1 MKINRLAVALSL
13 SLLTF
18 SNAHA
23 AKYNVIEIPMTDL
36 GVNNFAGAIN
46 ESGEMLTTAST
57 PLNPPI
63 DIELINFDD
72 DFLIFALEDINGA
85 QVGNIS
91 TDDLVILFNYVKVR
105 DDTLFAQQI
114 SDTQAYVFDNSD
126 VQLVRGFDQIQT
138 DLDGLSRSSDT
149 IAYGINNGSA
159 VVGTST
165 APFYKVNYRSEL
177 GNEIIYVVNDHTSRG
192 FLEIDNQVF
201 PILAPDITLG
211 GISEAFDINNSYEVA
226 GYATTEVLE
235 AFEDAVDDCEDSEL
249 RGDIPVEACLQVLM
263 RSGMQSAFK
272 QRAMIWEYDP
282 QGNLIRERELGLL
295 FEPDS
300 TDTRLFT
307 SRAVAINDNGIAV
320 GTSNDFFL
328 ENINNVRDFAAIFD
342 GDDVLPI
349 TNDDEYFSSFATD
362 INNDDFIV
370 GYGFKVIQGTTRSKF
385 FVHDYRSESTM
396 FPDDFFDTS
405 SSVARAINDNGLVVG
420 DAEVDADLIGTR
432 RREAFLYDI
441 EEDDFE
447 NINNMLSCDSP
458 YTIVQARDINDNDEI
473 SATATIFRERRD
485 IAGQIDLDEQ
495 GNIIREGM
503 TVAVKLT
510 PIIGGEI
517 DDCQLIPETLERK
530 GGAPNVLVLIMLAP
544 LVLLRRFKKTQL

>member
-13 SLLTF
+13 SLLTLT
-18 SNAHA
+18 SANA
-23 AKYNVIEIPMTDL
+23 AKYTVTEIPMTDL
-36 GVNNFAGAIN
+36 GVNVFAGAIN
-46 ESGEMLTTAST
+46 ESGEMLMTAST

-63 DIELINFDD
+63 DIELIDFDD
-72 DFLIFALEDINGA
+72 DFLTFVLEDINGA

-105 DDTLFAQQI
+105 DDTLFSQQL

-138 DLDGLSRSSDT
+138 DLDGFSRSSDT

-159 VVGTST
+159 IVGTST
-165 APFYKVNYRSEL
+165 APFYKIYYRSEA
-177 GNEIIYVVNDHTSRG
+177 GNEIIYVVNDFTTRG

-226 GYATTEVLE
+226 GYATTEVVE

-249 RGDIPVEACLQVLM
+249 RGDVPVEACLQLLL
-263 RSGMQSAFK
+263 RNGTNNAFK
-272 QRAMIWEYDP
+272 RRAMIWEYDP

-295 FEPDS
+295 FEPEP
-300 TDTRLFT
+300 TDTRLFS

-320 GTSNDFFL
+320 GISSDYYLDNV
-328 ENINNVRDFAAIFD
+328 NNVRDFAAIFD
-342 GDDVLPI
+342 GDDVVPI
-349 TNDDEYFSSFATD
+349 TNDDEYFTSFATD
-362 INNDDFIV
+362 INNDDFVV
-370 GYGFKVIQGTTRSKF
+370 GYAFAVIQGTTRSKF
-385 FVHDYRSESTM
+385 FVHDFRGESTV

-420 DAEVDADLIGTR
+420 DGEVDADLIGTR

-441 EEDDFE
+441 EEDDFQ
-447 NINNMLSCDSP
+447 NINDMLSCDSP
-458 YTIVQARDINDNDEI
+458 YTIAQARDINGNDEI
-473 SATATIFRERRD
+473 SATATIYRERRN
-485 IAGQIDLDEQ
+485 IAGEIDLDDQ

-517 DDCQLIPETLERK
+517 DDCQLVPVTLERK
-530 GGAPNVLVLIMLAP
+530 GGAPSALVLLLLTP
-544 LVLLRRFKKTQL
+544 VLFLRRFKKYL

>member
-18 SNAHA
+18 TSAHA
-23 AKYNVIEIPMTDL
+23 AKYNVTEIPMTDL

-46 ESGEMLTTAST
+46 ESGEMLMTAST

-63 DIELINFDD
+63 DIELINFND

-91 TDDLVILFNYVKVR
+91 TDDLVILFNYVKIR
-105 DDTLFAQQI
+105 DDTLFSQQL
-114 SDTQAYVFDNSD
+114 SATQAYVFDNSD
-126 VQLVRGFDQIQT
+126 VQLIRGFDQIQT
-138 DLDGLSRSSDT
+138 DLDGFSRSSDT

-165 APFYKVNYRSEL
+165 APFNKVFYRSEL
-177 GNEIIYVVNDHTSRG
+177 GEEIIYVVQEHTTRG
-192 FLEIDNQVF
+192 FLEIDNQVI

-211 GISEAFDINNSYEVA
+211 GISEALDINNSYEVA
-226 GYATTEVLE
+226 GYASTEVVE
-235 AFEDAVDDCEDSEL
+235 VFEDVVEDCEDTEL
-249 RGDIPVEACLQVLM
+249 RGDVPFEACLQLLL
-263 RSGMQSAFK
+263 RNGMQNAFK

-295 FEPDS
+295 FEPEP
-300 TDTRLFT
+300 TDPRLFI
-307 SRAVAINDNGIAV
+307 SRAVAINDNGVAV
-320 GTSNDFFL
+320 GTSNDYYL
-328 ENINNVRDFAAIFD
+328 DNINNVRDFAAIFD
-342 GDDVLPI
+342 GDDVIPI

-362 INNDDFIV
+362 INNDDFVV
-370 GYGFKVIQGTTRSKF
+370 GYGFTVIQGATRSKF
-385 FVHDYRSESTM
+385 FVHDFRGESTM

-441 EEDDFE
+441 EEDNFQ
-447 NINNMLSCDSP
+447 NINEMLSCDSP
-458 YTIVQARDINDNDEI
+458 YTIVQAKDINDSNEI
-473 SATATIFRERRD
+473 SATATIYRERRN
-485 IAGQIDLDEQ
+485 IAGEIDLDDQ

-517 DDCQLIPETLERK
+517 DDCQLIPVTLERK
-530 GGAPNVLVLIMLAP
+530 GGAPNILFLLLMTP
-544 LVLLRRFKKTQL
+544 LLFMRKFRKP